1 MTNNKESPFQQPDE
15 ETRENAKPIKQRL
28 KESLEEIDTPEKAE
42 AVVEQ
47 IVRDTQ
53 DKRAV
58 EAAQEAPQA
67 EGEPPATQAAVAA
80 EAVEEAA
87 KAQPTDAQRT
97 AAVLETTAA
106 EAAALKGP
114 AYQAVAEAVQD
125 VTNPVGE
132 KPPEDA
138 EPALKDAEPVLK
150 DAEPVLKDA
159 EPVKQAQ
166 RLLHEAMVRHPRA
179 GLLQAYDTDL
189 FILINNNL
197 PRTTLTDTL
206 FHQLSLWFTG
216 GWAWLMSVAVLWPF
230 RPEWSGRTIQQII
243 LPILIPTLLV
253 EGPIKTYF
261 RRRRPYIDIVRAIVV
276 GKKPGN
282 WSFPSGHSASAFAG
296 ARMFSRVLPAWRPLW
311 YTLAG
316 LVAFS
321 RIYLGAHYPGD
332 VVSGSAFGF
341 IFAELTRWLVDRLGL
356 VRN

>member
-1 MTNNKESPFQQPDE
+1 
-15 ETRENAKPIKQRL
+15 
-28 KESLEEIDTPEKAE
+28 
-42 AVVEQ
+42 
-47 IVRDTQ
+47 
-53 DKRAV
+53 
-58 EAAQEAPQA
+58 
-67 EGEPPATQAAVAA
+67 VAA

-106 EAAALKGP
+106 EAAALEGP

-125 VTNPVGE
+125 VTGPVGE
-132 KPPEDA
+132 RPPEDA
-138 EPALKDAEPVLK
+138 EPA
-150 DAEPVLKDA
+150 LKDA

-206 FHQLSLWFTG
+206 FHQFSLWFTG

>member
-106 EAAALKGP
+106 EAAALEGP

-125 VTNPVGE
+125 VTGPVGE
-132 KPPEDA
+132 RPPE
-138 EPALKDAEPVLK
+138 DAEPVLK

-296 ARMFSRVLPAWRPLW
+296 ARMFSRLLPAWRPLW